1 MGPRRRIDPIRGACA
16 AVGMLALVGLRVLA
30 WPVGAFGLPVPA
42 PEMGG
47 CQLMVSSVI
56 LSRRLPKP
64 HHCQ

>member
-1 MGPRRRIDPIRGACA
+1 
-16 AVGMLALVGLRVLA
+16 MLALVGLRVLA

-56 LSRRLPKP
+56 LSRRLP
-64 HHCQ
+64 